1 MYDGIIFSCVISCG
15 LTPCWC
21 NLILYDSLSSWES
34 RLAPGKQPGL
44 HNTKPSTA
52 LLFPWKQPIFTI
64 PGIHFMEPFWRK
76 ACWLAPSKKPSLQ
89 ITSSAI
95 QTFQR
100 QRTSDMSNPGCEILF
115 PAEKKFWGSPE
126 LVEKRDKVIKKV
138 LPEGE
143 EFIFLAHMRPKMKLL
158 C

>member
-1 MYDGIIFSCVISCG
+1 
-15 LTPCWC
+15 
-21 NLILYDSLSSWES
+21 
-34 RLAPGKQPGL
+34 
-44 HNTKPSTA
+44 
-52 LLFPWKQPIFTI
+52 
-64 PGIHFMEPFWRK
+64 MEYFCRK
-76 ACWLAPSKKPSLQ
+76 DYWLAPSKKPSLQ

-138 LPEGE
+138 LPEEE
-143 EFIFLAHMRPKMKLL
+143 EFMPWGPNSTIFLAYMRPKMKLFCQIL
-158 C
+158 DTTEDSNKDLLEKELLHLLFWHQPNVPVLLHPWIE